1 MAYGY
6 LMDFMFDVGIGVGEF
21 LQDEEK
27 AEFTPMTL
35 AQIVKDYI
43 DKRNFLCVVFL
54 RRNIKRYIKHHMTAD
69 GLEYADPFDQELSFA
84 EDYFEGDLHVF
95 LTNVLSLLEAERKSR
110 LRRYFLG

>member
-1 MAYGY
+1 
-6 LMDFMFDVGIGVGEF
+6 MDFMFDVGIGVGEF

-43 DKRNFLCVVFL
+43 DRRNFLCVIFL
-54 RRNIKRYIKHHMTAD
+54 RRNIRCYIKHHMTAD

-84 EDYFEGDLHVF
+84 EDYFEGDLHIF
-95 LTNVLSLLEAERKSR
+95 LTNVLSLLEAESNSR
-110 LRRYFLG
+110 LRKYFLGQP